1 MTCDECRILLDRCLE
16 GSLHAGD
23 RAALLAHAEEC
34 SACREQY
41 EQIGRMQTQL
51 HAAFTP
57 RSPATDAATAVLGK
71 LGTHT
76 APSPRPTAM
85 GVFWS
90 LRRGLGMAAVFA
102 LAIMG
107 GFFLGTGWSRAT
119 VTARIEKPSGS
130 PVPIQVVGLKGTVL
144 VERSAN
150 AAWSEMTSASPLYV
164 GDVFQ
169 ASPKSEM
176 TLAFKDGST
185 MVLSANSRLSL
196 EHYNGGTR
204 LNLGA
209 GQLKASLNSPHP
221 PFIVS
226 TPSGQL
232 EALGTEFTV
241 SVE

>member
-1 MTCDECRILLDRCLE
+1 MTCDDCRILLDRYLD
-16 GSLHAGD
+16 GLLQAGE
-23 RAALLAHAEEC
+23 REELLAHTAQC
-34 SACREQY
+34 SACRGQY
-41 EQIGRMQTQL
+41 EQISRMQTQL
-51 HAAFTP
+51 HAALAP
-57 RSPATDAATAVLGK
+57 QASATDAAAAILER
-71 LGTHT
+71 LETHA
-76 APSPRPTAM
+76 APPPKPAAPQVYRP
-85 GVFWS
+85 W
-90 LRRGLGMAAVFA
+90 RRGLSMAAVFA
-102 LAIMG
+102 LAITA

-119 VTARIEKPSGS
+119 GNDRVERPSGLA
-130 PVPIQVVGLKGTVL
+130 VPIQVVGLKGTVL
-144 VERSAN
+144 VQQSAN
-150 AAWSEMTSASPLYV
+150 AAWNELTSASPLYV